1 MTIIRTTCPSCGE
14 VDIGADAVVLE
25 VLDDN
30 SRGIYSFV
38 CPSCRQDV
46 EKWADR
52 KAVALLVSAGVD
64 VEEGRRPA
72 NGGPFEDEWMRGEG
86 VPDGPAF
93 TLDDVI
99 DFHFL
104 LEDDRYIEES
114 LSTPA

>member
-1 MTIIRTTCPSCGE
+1 MTIIRTTCPSCGQ
-14 VDIGADAVVLE
+14 VDVGADAVLLE
-25 VLDDN
+25 VLDDS

-52 KAVALLVSAGVD
+52 KAVALLVSAGVE
-64 VEEGRRPA
+64 VERGRHPSDDD
-72 NGGPFEDEWMRGEG
+72 PLEDERTRREG
-86 VPDGPAF
+86 VPGGPAF

-114 LSTPA
+114 LSTSA